1 MALQVILN
9 EDVQHLGHVG
19 EIVTVADGY
28 ARNYLLPRKLAL
40 IASQRNVRQ
49 LEHTR
54 RLVDVKAVQQIRT
67 AQDLAKKLN
76 EVSVTI
82 ARTVGE
88 EDKLFGSVTNRDI
101 AEAIAKEGHE
111 IDRRAVILNQPIKSL
126 GVYSVEIKL
135 RGDVKAA
142 VKVWVVAE

>member
-126 GVYSVEIKL
+126 GVYTVEIKL

>member
-1 MALQVILN
+1 M
-9 EDVQHLGHVG
+9 QHLGHVG

-126 GVYSVEIKL
+126 GVYTVEIKL